1 VRFHPC
7 IAAPDD
13 YHPSETILGYACERE
28 IGIERSYVMEEKVLE
43 AIQNAGKPVRPG
55 DIATALGMESK
66 EVSKVIAKLKKQGK
80 VTSPKRCYY
89 APAGE

>member
-1 VRFHPC
+1 
-7 IAAPDD
+7 
-13 YHPSETILGYACERE
+13 
-28 IGIERSYVMEEKVLE
+28 MEDKVLD
-43 AIQNAGKPVRPG
+43 AIRKAGQPVRPG
-55 DIATALGMESK
+55 DIAETVGMESK